1 MNLTRLRQSTWFS
14 SILEYYKEYRLKITW
29 GDQDLIN
36 IYFHYH
42 PGDNDDDDDDDEE
55 EDGSGGGGDGG
66 DVDDCPSDDDDD
78 VDDDGGRVKLKDEE

>member
-42 PGDNDDDDDDDEE
+42 PGDNDDDDDDEE

>member
-42 PGDNDDDDDDDEE
+42 PGDNDDDDDDEE
-55 EDGSGGGGDGG
+55 EDG
-66 DVDDCPSDDDDD
+66 
-78 VDDDGGRVKLKDEE
+78 

>member
-42 PGDNDDDDDDDEE
+42 PGDDDDDDDDDDDEG
-55 EDGSGGGGDGG
+55 DGGGGDGG
-66 DVDDCPSDDDDD
+66 DVNDCPSDDDNDD
-78 VDDDGGRVKLKDEE
+78 DDDGERVKLKDEE